1 MAPRKPAA
9 APPIARRRTRGQL
22 NPPQEPAP
30 TDTKSRIAKTKKVPK
45 PKPQKY
51 DCMTCDRTLA
61 ASSFPNQLATDE
73 CKHLINTCK
82 QCAKAWIAALL
93 DSTTYDKLSCPECP
107 EIMTNAGV
115 KAMAAKDVYARYDEM
130 ERRGIAEKIPG
141 WRWCLHSK
149 CKTGQVHE
157 PLLKAAAVP
166 VEGIVKPDEA
176 DRKTNPKAKTE
187 SKRGTSKK
195 SAGKKVVI
203 DLTRDEDDIFT
214 CDTCGERTCVPC
226 DRPYHVGETCDEYR
240 ERMKRGE
247 AKSEKFIKKKCK
259 QCPKEGCK
267 ANIEKNGGCDHVL
280 CTQCGTGF
288 CWPCMAVYEARRVAH
303 NEGCVYAAPGAI
315 DPHAMHF
322 GDLAAAPAPLDLR
335 AFNFG
340 DLAAARA
347 AINPPG
353 LHFAAA
359 VAPPGAADQQQAM
372 GLAGPAAAPAAAD
385 ADAMHFPDPA
395 AALGAIDHAVGLLQP
410 LIVPG
415 AVDAQAANAPGGP
428 VANAMQ
434 AAVQAAAQA
443 QAHGQMIRQ
452 HFDAFMMRLG
462 GNQQ

>member
-9 APPIARRRTRGQL
+9 APSPPRRRPRGQL
-22 NPPQEPAP
+22 NPPEEPAP
-30 TDTKSRIAKTKKVPK
+30 LDNKSRIAKTKKTSK

-51 DCMTCDRTLA
+51 ECTTCDRTLA
-61 ASSFPNQLATDE
+61 ASSFPNHLPTDE

-82 QCAKAWIAALL
+82 QCAKAWIAAQL

-141 WRWCLHSK
+141 WRWCMHSK
-149 CKTGQVHE
+149 CKAGQVYE

-166 VEGIVKPDEA
+166 AERVAKFDEA
-176 DRKTNPKAKTE
+176 DGKTNSKAKTD
-187 SKRGTSKK
+187 SKRGTTKK
-195 SAGKKVVI
+195 SAGKKMVV
-203 DLTRDEDDIFT
+203 DLTRDEEDIFT

-226 DRPYHVGETCDEYR
+226 DRPYHVGETCEEYR

-288 CWPCMAVYEARRVAH
+288 CWPCMAIYEARRVAH
-303 NEGCVYAAPGAI
+303 NKGCVYAAPGAI

-322 GDLAAAPAPLDLR
+322 GDPAAAPALLDPR
-335 AFNFG
+335 AFNFAE
-340 DLAAARA
+340 LVAARA
-347 AINPPG
+347 AI
-353 LHFAAA
+353 
-359 VAPPGAADQQQAM
+359 
-372 GLAGPAAAPAAAD
+372 
-385 ADAMHFPDPA
+385 DP
-395 AALGAIDHAVGLLQP
+395 
-410 LIVPG
+410 
-415 AVDAQAANAPGGP
+415 
-428 VANAMQ
+428 
-434 AAVQAAAQA
+434 
-443 QAHGQMIRQ
+443 
-452 HFDAFMMRLG
+452 
-462 GNQQ
+462 

>member
-9 APPIARRRTRGQL
+9 APPPPRRRPRGQL
-22 NPPQEPAP
+22 NPPEEPAP
-30 TDTKSRIAKTKKVPK
+30 TDTKSRIAKTKKAPK

-51 DCMTCDRTLA
+51 DCATCDRTLA
-61 ASSFPNQLATDE
+61 ASSFLNHLPTDE

-82 QCAKAWIAALL
+82 QCAKAWIAAQL

-141 WRWCLHSK
+141 WRWCMHSK
-149 CKTGQVHE
+149 CKAGQVYE

-166 VEGIVKPDEA
+166 TERVANLDEA
-176 DRKTNPKAKTE
+176 DGKTDSKAKTD
-187 SKRGTSKK
+187 SKRGTTKK

-203 DLTRDEDDIFT
+203 DLKRDEAGIFT
-214 CDTCGERTCVPC
+214 CDTCGERACVPC

-288 CWPCMAVYEARRVAH
+288 CWPCMAVYEARRVTH
-303 NEGCVYAAPGAI
+303 NKGCVYAAPGAI

-322 GDLAAAPAPLDLR
+322 GDPAAAPAPFDLG

-340 DLAAARA
+340 DLVAARA
-347 AINPPG
+347 AINPQG
-353 LHFAAA
+353 LHFA
-359 VAPPGAADQQQAM
+359 VPV
-372 GLAGPAAAPAAAD
+372 AAPD
-385 ADAMHFPDPA
+385 
-395 AALGAIDHAVGLLQP
+395 
-410 LIVPG
+410 
-415 AVDAQAANAPGGP
+415 AVDAHAANAPGP
-428 VANAMQ
+428 VVNVMQ
-434 AAVQAAAQA
+434 AAMQAAAQA
-443 QAHGQMIRQ
+443 QAQGHAMLQNFEAM
-452 HFDAFMMRLG
+452 MMRFG
-462 GNQQ
+462 GNE

>member
-9 APPIARRRTRGQL
+9 APSPPRRRPRGQL
-22 NPPQEPAP
+22 NPPEEPAP
-30 TDTKSRIAKTKKVPK
+30 LDNKSRIAKTKK
-45 PKPQKY
+45 
-51 DCMTCDRTLA
+51 T
-61 ASSFPNQLATDE
+61 ASSFPNHLPTDE

-82 QCAKAWIAALL
+82 QCAKAWIAAQL

-141 WRWCLHSK
+141 WRWCMHSK
-149 CKTGQVHE
+149 CKAGQVYE

-166 VEGIVKPDEA
+166 AEIVAKFDEA
-176 DRKTNPKAKTE
+176 DGKTNSKAKTD
-187 SKRGTSKK
+187 SKRGTTKK

-203 DLTRDEDDIFT
+203 DLTRDGEDIFT

-303 NEGCVYAAPGAI
+303 NQGCVYAAPGAI

-322 GDLAAAPAPLDLR
+322 GDPAAVPAILDPR

-340 DLAAARA
+340 DLVAARA
-347 AINPPG
+347 AIDPQG
-353 LHFAAA
+353 LHFAVP
-359 VAPPGAADQQQAM
+359 VAPA
-372 GLAGPAAAPAAAD
+372 
-385 ADAMHFPDPA
+385 
-395 AALGAIDHAVGLLQP
+395 GAIDAH
-410 LIVPG
+410 
-415 AVDAQAANAPGGP
+415 AANAPGPVAAPDAVDPNAVNAPGGP
-428 VANAMQ
+428 AANAMQ
-434 AAVQAAAQA
+434 AAMQEAAAQA
-443 QAHGQMIRQ
+443 QAHGQIIRQ
-452 HFDAFMMRLG
+452 HFDAFMLRLG
-462 GNQQ
+462 GNQ